1 MKNDKNA
8 LYYSKILEYLL
19 DGQTY
24 PIAQL
29 AEHVGLSEKTVRT
42 KIDQLNARLE
52 EGNAG
57 CIRKKQG
64 TGIWLEITQ
73 EQKDAISAMLD
84 SEKMDVVADLD
95 ARNNQLIGKLLKL
108 NPGELTTISQI
119 AESLYL
125 SPPTVA
131 SLMKSLQPWFE
142 KRSLH
147 ISAIRNKGVCLVG
160 DEYNYRLAIKDYLL
174 YMMPEAMEALLGNF
188 AAGIDIYRIR
198 RIIVNAENAWRI
210 ELADT
215 SFNMAW
221 ILACLSLT
229 RRHPEQEHR
238 FKESQEENIQ
248 YYVEYSFAES
258 IYQRISREFQVE
270 LPGNDIVLMAILL
283 ISAKRM
289 NTILDINSEDYTR
302 QYDENL
308 QNLSLIHIS
317 EPTRRS

>member
-125 SPPTVA
+125 SP
-131 SLMKSLQPWFE
+131 L
-142 KRSLH
+142 
-147 ISAIRNKGVCLVG
+147 
-160 DEYNYRLAIKDYLL
+160 
-174 YMMPEAMEALLGNF
+174 
-188 AAGIDIYRIR
+188 
-198 RIIVNAENAWRI
+198 
-210 ELADT
+210 
-215 SFNMAW
+215 
-221 ILACLSLT
+221 
-229 RRHPEQEHR
+229 
-238 FKESQEENIQ
+238 
-248 YYVEYSFAES
+248 
-258 IYQRISREFQVE
+258 
-270 LPGNDIVLMAILL
+270 
-283 ISAKRM
+283 
-289 NTILDINSEDYTR
+289 
-302 QYDENL
+302 
-308 QNLSLIHIS
+308 
-317 EPTRRS
+317 